1 MYLDIDKITENEK
14 FLKQIYCNLI
24 DIYEKSKSM
33 NEKIESL
40 VQNKM
45 EVSLLNNLLKQADD
59 ENLLIDKIEF
69 FKQE

>member
-1 MYLDIDKITENEK
+1 
-14 FLKQIYCNLI
+14 
-24 DIYEKSKSM
+24 M
-33 NEKIESL
+33 NKKIESL